1 MSNGAYNVWMRA
13 TNKTSTARA
22 HRLDRPYQPPAMDL
36 PQVWKVREVVVHDG
50 SQYMDPG
57 SFVLIAPAISGHKAR
72 YSVIRV
78 DRKTGR
84 ATCIGR
90 ELDLKLARKVA
101 GRPASEDGLPLA

>member
-1 MSNGAYNVWMRA
+1 MRA
-13 TNKTSTARA
+13 TNKTSSARL
-22 HRLDRPYQPPAMDL
+22 HRLDRPDRPYQPPAMDL

-101 GRPASEDGLPLA
+101 GRSASEDGLPLV